1 MSVPTVLDR
10 FPTPECAKL
19 LGLDI
24 LEADPTK
31 GRVRIA
37 FEGRPEFCNAAGGIQ
52 GGLLAAMLDDCMGPA
67 VLIGTDAQL
76 FPTTISLHV
85 NFLAPAKPGRLIGE
99 ARILRMGK
107 TIGFVEAS
115 LRDEAE
121 QMIATASASVRVVA
135 LPAAIDRS

>member
-1 MSVPTVLDR
+1 MSFATVLDR

-19 LGLDI
+19 LGFDI
-24 LEADPTK
+24 LEVDPTD

-52 GGLLAAMLDDCMGPA
+52 GGFLTAMLDDCMGPA

-76 FPTTISLHV
+76 FPTTISLNV

-99 ARILRMGK
+99 GRIVRMGK

-115 LRDEAE
+115 LHDEAGR
-121 QMIATASASVRVVA
+121 MIATASASVRVMP
-135 LPAAIDRS
+135 LPPAGSRS

>member
-1 MSVPTVLDR
+1 VLDR